1 METDRALERA
11 VENALDGAVEGAVE
25 GAGRGAR
32 EGRAERTPHRG
43 RVASV
48 SGPASLSGRL
58 RVPGDKSISHRAL
71 LLGALAEGT
80 SRIRGLSDGDDVR
93 RSAAA
98 IAALGAE
105 VASSPAGVVVRGGRR
120 VLGEPSIPL
129 DCGNSG
135 TAIRLLCGL
144 VSGIDGL
151 SCLYGDV
158 SVASRP
164 MGRVVGPLREMGAR
178 IDGRAGGE
186 RAPLAVRGGE
196 LRGLT
201 YELPV
206 PSAQVKSAL
215 LLAGLFARGTTVVR
229 EPERTR
235 AHTEEMLAT
244 MGARLRVEEEGAG
257 RTIYLEA
264 GDLAPIEVE
273 VPGDPSQAAF
283 FVVGATIL
291 PGSDLE
297 IDPLYL
303 GPERSGFL
311 SVLGRMGAAIEVL
324 PEGDR
329 HYGRI
334 RVRSSSLRATEVAP
348 EEVPSL
354 VDELPILAVAAAAAR
369 GRSRFRGL
377 GELRVKETDRLATT
391 VALLEAHGIR
401 AAVDGDDLLVEGGT
415 LRAGVVDAAGDHRI
429 AMAAVIAGLAT
440 APASRIVGVDAVATS
455 YPGFLA
461 DLEAVT
467 SGAEITV
474 EAE

>member
-1 METDRALERA
+1 MTADRARGVGSDAGADRGDGPTVSRRRA
-11 VENALDGAVEGAVE
+11 A
-25 GAGRGAR
+25 
-32 EGRAERTPHRG
+32 T
-43 RVASV
+43 V
-48 SGPASLSGRL
+48 SGPAVLSGRL

-71 LLGALAEGT
+71 LLGAVAEGT
-80 SRIRGLSDGDDVR
+80 TRIRGLSDGDDVQ

-98 IAALGAE
+98 IAALGAG
-105 VASSPAGVVVRGGRR
+105 VASSPFGVVVQGGRG
-120 VLGEPSIPL
+120 VLREPAIPL

-144 VSGIDGL
+144 VSGIDGV
-151 SCLYGDV
+151 SCLYGDA

-164 MGRVVGPLREMGAR
+164 MGRVVHPLREMGAR
-178 IDGRAGGE
+178 IDGRAHGE

-196 LRGLT
+196 LRGLA

-229 EPERTR
+229 ESARTR
-235 AHTEEMLAT
+235 SHTEEMLAS
-244 MGARLRVEEEGAG
+244 MGARIRVEEEGPG
-257 RTIYLEA
+257 RTIHLEA
-264 GDLAPIEVE
+264 GDLAPIDVE

-283 FVVGATIL
+283 FVVGATLL

-297 IDPLYL
+297 IDPVYL

-311 SVLGRMGAAIEVL
+311 SVLRRMGAAVEVV
-324 PEGDR
+324 PEGNR
-329 HYGRI
+329 HHGRL
-334 RVRSSSLRATEVAP
+334 RVRAASLHATDVAP

-369 GRSRFRGL
+369 GWSRFRGL

-391 VALLEAHGIR
+391 TALLAAHGIR
-401 AAVDGDDLLVEGGT
+401 AVVEGDDLLVEGGK

-429 AMAAVIAGLAT
+429 AMAAVIASLAS
-440 APASRIVGVDAVATS
+440 PQASRIDGIDAVATS

-461 DLEAVT
+461 DLMAVAT
-467 SGAEITV
+467 GAGITL